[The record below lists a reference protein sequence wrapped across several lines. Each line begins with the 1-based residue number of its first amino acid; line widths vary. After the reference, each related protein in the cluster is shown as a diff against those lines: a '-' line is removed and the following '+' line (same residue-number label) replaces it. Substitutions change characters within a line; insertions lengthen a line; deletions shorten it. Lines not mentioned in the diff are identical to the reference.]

1 MKVKFVILVW
11 LLWSEGSEVTELNVD
26 DIFMNL
32 WIAASWLTNVLFIC
46 KNP

>member
-32 WIAASWLTNVLFIC
+32 WIAASWLTNVLVLC